1 MPSIIDETV
10 FGEPSRGLGLVF
22 LCGAL
27 LLAGQQGYY
36 VIVKGAT
43 PFYAGLFVIA
53 GMALSGIAESL
64 PKSRRRAAGALR
76 LTAIAVLMS
85 LLVIGFVRPELL
97 LVLLCLLG

>member
-10 FGEPSRGLGLVF
+10 FGEPSRGVGLVF

-27 LLAGQQGYY
+27 LMAGQQGYY
-36 VIVKGAT
+36 VIVEGAT

-64 PKSRRRAAGALR
+64 PKPRRRAAGVLR
-76 LTAIAVLMS
+76 LTALVVLVSM
-85 LLVIGFVRPELL
+85 LVIMIVTPELITN
-97 LVLLCLLG
+97 

>member
-10 FGEPSRGLGLVF
+10 FGEPSRGLALVY

-36 VIVKGAT
+36 VIVEGAT
-43 PFYAGLFVIA
+43 PFYAGLFLIA

-64 PKSRRRAAGALR
+64 PKPRRRAAGVLR
-76 LTAIAVLMS
+76 LTALVVLVSM
-85 LLVIGFVRPELL
+85 LVIIIITPELL
-97 LVLLCLLG
+97 IN

>member
-1 MPSIIDETV
+1 MPSMIDETV

-43 PFYAGLFVIA
+43 PFYAGLFLIA
-53 GMALSGIAESL
+53 GMAFSGIAESL
-64 PKSRRRAAGALR
+64 PKPRRRAAGVLR
-76 LTAIAVLMS
+76 LTALVVLVSM
-85 LLVIGFVRPELL
+85 LVIGVVTPELITK
-97 LVLLCLLG
+97 

>member
-10 FGEPSRGLGLVF
+10 FGEPSRGLALVY

-43 PFYAGLFVIA
+43 PFYAVLLIIA

-64 PKSRRRAAGALR
+64 PKPRRRAAGVLR
-76 LTAIAVLMS
+76 LTALVPLVSM
-85 LLVIGFVRPELL
+85 LLTSSPP
-97 LVLLCLLG
+97 

>member
-10 FGEPSRGLGLVF
+10 FGEPSRGVGLVF

-27 LLAGQQGYY
+27 LMAGQQGYY
-36 VIVKGAT
+36 VIVGGAT

-64 PKSRRRAAGALR
+64 PEPRRRAAGVLR
-76 LTAIAVLMS
+76 LTALVVLVSM
-85 LLVIGFVRPELL
+85 LVIMVVTPELITN
-97 LVLLCLLG
+97 

>member
-10 FGEPSRGLGLVF
+10 FGEPSRGLALVY

-36 VIVKGAT
+36 VIVEGAT
-43 PFYAGLFVIA
+43 PFYAGLFLIA

-64 PKSRRRAAGALR
+64 PKPRRRAAGVLR
-76 LTAIAVLMS
+76 LTALVVLVSM
-85 LLVIGFVRPELL
+85 LVIIIVTPDLL
-97 LVLLCLLG
+97 IN

>member
-27 LLAGQQGYY
+27 LIAGQQAYY
-36 VIVKGAT
+36 VILEGAT
-43 PFYAGLFVIA
+43 LYYATLFIGA

-64 PKSRRRAAGALR
+64 PKSRRRASGALR
-76 LTAIAVLMS
+76 LTAIAVLAS
-85 LLVIGFVRPELL
+85 ILVVGFVRPELL
-97 LVLLCLLG
+97 LV

>member
-10 FGEPSRGLGLVF
+10 FGEPSRGLALVY

-43 PFYAGLFVIA
+43 PFYAVLLIIA

-64 PKSRRRAAGALR
+64 PKSRRRASGALR
-76 LTAIAVLMS
+76 LTAIAVLAS
-85 LLVIGFVRPELL
+85 ILVIGFVRPELL
-97 LVLLCLLG
+97 LV

>member
-1 MPSIIDETV
+1 MMPSMIDETV
-10 FGEPSRGLGLVF
+10 FGEPSRGLALVY

-43 PFYAGLFVIA
+43 PFYAVLFIIA

-64 PKSRRRAAGALR
+64 PKSRQRAAGALR
-76 LTAIAVLMS
+76 LTAIAVLAS
-85 LLVIGFVRPELL
+85 ILVIGFVRPELL
-97 LVLLCLLG
+97 LV

>member
-1 MPSIIDETV
+1 MIDETV

-27 LLAGQQGYY
+27 LMAGQQGYY
-36 VIVKGAT
+36 VIVKGVT

-53 GMALSGIAESL
+53 GMSLSGIAESL

-76 LTAIAVLMS
+76 LTAIAVLVS
-85 LLVIGFVRPELL
+85 LLVIGFVKPGFLSA
-97 LVLLCLLG
+97 

>member
-22 LCGAL
+22 LGGTL
-27 LLAGQQGYY
+27 LMAGQQGYY

-64 PKSRRRAAGALR
+64 PKPRRREAGVLR
-76 LTAIAVLMS
+76 LTAITVLMS
-85 LLVIGFVRPELL
+85 LLVIGFFAPGLITA
-97 LVLLCLLG
+97 

>member
-10 FGEPSRGLGLVF
+10 FGAPSRGLAVVY

-36 VIVKGAT
+36 VIVEGAT
-43 PFYAGLFVIA
+43 PFYAGLFLSA

-64 PKSRRRAAGALR
+64 PKPRRRAAGVLR
-76 LTAIAVLMS
+76 LTALVVLVSMLGI
-85 LLVIGFVRPELL
+85 LLVTPELL
-97 LVLLCLLG
+97 IN